1 MLYYE
6 GGLNMNLLR
15 RIAIITFLTAAC
27 LLLLAFPASAALDD
41 IKGNW
46 AETAIRDLK
55 SAGIINGYPDGTFK
69 PDRPLTRAEFAKL
82 VVKVFD
88 LPASETVSFPD
99 ARNHWAKEYIS
110 AVGTDYMTGY
120 ADGAFRP
127 ERNISRAEAASVITR
142 IMKLGTDNEQ
152 PLKPWTPSF
161 TDVPTDHWAFRQIE
175 IARRIGILPNYSTDF
190 APDRALQRDEVA
202 WMLWKANN
210 LTVVTG
216 TVASV
221 DLAQNSLTVLP
232 DEGDLMAAAVDLDTA
247 MFRNNV
253 GAELDNIMDGDDAR
267 VVVDASGNARYVKT
281 YGTVNSNDLAARAS
295 SYLKGRITP
304 DQIQSIVAG
313 DWDSVKANFKAE
325 LYDQLLKYGATPAEA
340 ETILM
345 ADWGSLTDLGR
356 DRLVSSVAA
365 ELGLD
370 PNIVTLIMGQ
380 DLGGLLN
387 IGSLSQSGQSGGQPG
402 GGADGGGTLLGQLLQ
417 FLPGLLPGFAPAS

>member
-1 MLYYE
+1 
-6 GGLNMNLLR
+6 MNLLR
-15 RIAIITFLTAAC
+15 RIAIIAFLTAAC

-41 IKGNW
+41 IRGNW

-55 SAGIINGYPDGTFK
+55 NTGIINGYPDGTFR
-69 PDRPLTRAEFAKL
+69 PDRSLTRAEFAKL
-82 VVKVFD
+82 VVKAFD
-88 LPASETVSFPD
+88 LPTSQAVSFPD

-127 ERNISRAEAASVITR
+127 ERNISRAEAAAVITR

-161 TDVPTDHWAFRQIE
+161 TDVPKEHWAFQQIE
-175 IARRIGILPNYSTDF
+175 IARRIGILPNYESAF

-202 WMLWKANN
+202 WMLWKAHN
-210 LTVVTG
+210 LNVVTG

-221 DLAQNSLTVLP
+221 DIAQNKLTVLP
-232 DEGDLMAAAVDLDTA
+232 NEGDLVEAAVDLDTA
-247 MFRNNV
+247 MFRNNL
-253 GAELDNIMDGDDAR
+253 GTELDDIIDGDDVR
-267 VVVDASGNARYVKT
+267 VVLDASSNARYVKA
-281 YGTVNSNDLAARAS
+281 YGAVNSNDLAARAS

-304 DQIQSIVAG
+304 NQIQSIVAG
-313 DWDSVKANFKAE
+313 DWESVKVNFKAE

-345 ADWGSLTDLGR
+345 ADWGSLTELGR
-356 DRLVSSVAA
+356 ERLVSSVAA

-370 PNIVTLIMGQ
+370 PNIVALIMNQ
-380 DLGGLLN
+380 NLGGLIN
-387 IGSLSQSGQSGGQPG
+387 IGSLSQLGQSGTSS
-402 GGADGGGTLLGQLLQ
+402 TLLGQLLQ
-417 FLPGLLPGFAPAS
+417 FLPGFLPTS